1 MGSRKAQN
9 KGALGSD
16 GTFCVLS
23 VVGSIE
29 CICQTHRR
37 FYCMEMEMRKKKAF
51 QTMLESYILDLMIK
65 CGFVATAMNMWT
77 LKEGLSDSNW
87 KFKDVCPLNA

>member
-37 FYCMEMEMRKKKAF
+37 FYCMEMEMRKKKGISDNARE
-51 QTMLESYILDLMIK
+51 LYIR
-65 CGFVATAMNMWT
+65 
-77 LKEGLSDSNW
+77 SD
-87 KFKDVCPLNA
+87 D

>member
-1 MGSRKAQN
+1 
-9 KGALGSD
+9 
-16 GTFCVLS
+16 
-23 VVGSIE
+23 
-29 CICQTHRR
+29 
-37 FYCMEMEMRKKKAF
+37 
-51 QTMLESYILDLMIK
+51 MLESYILDLMIK